1 MQGRPAAKRLIRAR
15 ANGAGMDL
23 QKINV
28 KLFVE
33 NPGAVSPEAFV
44 LLFNAWI
51 QAANGEYYDIADYA
65 HVEAGPGILLIAHEA
80 NIGMDNTGNRWGLL
94 YNRKQ
99 PLPGNNGEKLR
110 RVLNAALENCRRIE
124 EASSLDGKV
133 KFRADEALL
142 LINDRLSAPNTEAT
156 FNALKTDF
164 EATARALYGS
174 ADFVLERE
182 SEDPRKRFGARI
194 KAAGCFNVNT
204 LLANLDKA
212 NGNGNRRPV
221 S

>member
-1 MQGRPAAKRLIRAR
+1 
-15 ANGAGMDL
+15 MDL

-28 KLFVE
+28 KFFVE
-33 NPGAVSPEAFV
+33 EPGAVSPEAFI

-51 QAANGEYYDIADYA
+51 QAADGEYYDIADYA

-80 NIGMDNTGNRWGLL
+80 NVAMDNTGNRWGLL

-110 RVLNAALENCRRIE
+110 RVLKVALENCLRIE
-124 EASSLDGKV
+124 EASALEGKV
-133 KFRADEALL
+133 KFRADEALF
-142 LINDRLSAPNTEAT
+142 LINDRLIAPNSEAT
-156 FNALKTDF
+156 FNALKADL
-164 EATARALYGS
+164 ETAAHALYGN

-182 SEDPRKRFGARI
+182 SEDPRQRFGVRI
-194 KAAGCFNVNT
+194 KAAGHFNVAA
-204 LLANLDKA
+204 LLANLDKGS
-212 NGNGNRRPV
+212 GNGNRRPV

>member
-1 MQGRPAAKRLIRAR
+1 
-15 ANGAGMDL
+15 MDL

-28 KLFVE
+28 KFFVE
-33 NPGAVSPEAFV
+33 DPGAVSPEAFV

-51 QAANGEYYDIADYA
+51 QASDGEYYDIADYA

-80 NIGMDNTGNRWGLL
+80 NVAMDNTENRWGLL

-99 PLPGNNGEKLR
+99 PLPGSNGEKLC
-110 RVLNAALENCRRIE
+110 RVLKAALENCRRIE
-124 EASSLDGKV
+124 EASSLEGKV
-133 KFRADEALL
+133 KFHADEALF
-142 LINDRLSAPNTEAT
+142 LINDRLSAPNSEAT
-156 FNALKTDF
+156 FNALKADL
-164 EATARALYGS
+164 ETAAHALYGN

-194 KAAGCFNVNT
+194 TAAGRFNVAA
-204 LLANLDKA
+204 LLANLDKGS
-212 NGNGNRRPV
+212 GNGNRRPV

>member
-1 MQGRPAAKRLIRAR
+1 MA
-15 ANGAGMDL
+15 AGMDL

-28 KLFVE
+28 KFFVE
-33 NPGAVSPEAFV
+33 NRAAVSSEAFV

-51 QAANGEYYDIADYA
+51 QAADGEYYDIADYA

-80 NIGMDNTGNRWGLL
+80 NIAMDNTGNHWGLL

-99 PLPGNNGEKLR
+99 PLPGSNGEKLR
-110 RVLNAALENCRRIE
+110 RVLKAALENCRRIE
-124 EASSLDGKV
+124 EASSLEGKV

-156 FNALKTDF
+156 FNALKADLK
-164 EATARALYGS
+164 TAAHALYGD

-182 SEDPRKRFGARI
+182 SEDPRKRFGVRI
-194 KAAGCFNVNT
+194 KAAGGFNVVT
-204 LLANLDKA
+204 VLANLGKA